1 MPEIKVTYFDKPG
14 PDNTD
19 ATLRIAKQ
27 RADELGIDTIVV
39 ATTFGSTG
47 IKAAEVFKGK
57 KVVAVT
63 HFTGFAAPNEQ
74 QVSPENKKAMERAGV
89 IVHTA
94 SHAFTGV
101 GGAMRKKFNTYDT
114 DDLVSSVFR
123 IFGQGMKVCAEISL
137 MAADAGL
144 VPVDRDVIAIAG
156 TGRGADTAVV
166 LQPANLRDFF
176 DLKIKEILCKPR
188 L

>member
-14 PDNTD
+14 QDNTD
-19 ATLRIAKQ
+19 ATLRIAKR
-27 RADELGIDTIVV
+27 RADELGIDTILV
-39 ATTFGSTG
+39 ATTFGNTA
-47 IKAAEVFKGK
+47 IRAARVFEGK

-63 HFTGFAAPNEQ
+63 HFTGLAAPNEQ
-74 QVSPENKKAMERAGV
+74 QVTPENKKVMEKAGM

-101 GGAMRKKFNTYDT
+101 GGALRKKFNTYGT
-114 DDLVSSVFR
+114 DDVVANVFR

-144 VPVDRDVIAIAG
+144 VPVDREVIAIAG
-156 TGRGADTAVV
+156 TGKGADTAVV
-166 LQPANLRDFF
+166 LQPANLRDLF

>member
-1 MPEIKVTYFDKPG
+1 MSEIKVTYFDKPG

-19 ATLRIAKQ
+19 ATLRLAKQ

-39 ATTFGSTG
+39 ATTFGNTG
-47 IKAAEVFKGK
+47 VKATEVFKGK
-57 KVVAVT
+57 KVVLVT
-63 HFTGFAAPNEQ
+63 HFTGFTAPNEQ
-74 QVSPENKKAMERAGV
+74 QATRENIDAIKRNGG

-144 VPVDRDVIAIAG
+144 VPVDRDVIAVAG

-176 DLKIKEILCKPR
+176 DLRIKEVLCKPR